1 MQLFYL
7 PDIPNKAILSKEE
20 SFHCLKVLRC
30 KKGELIHLTD
40 GNGNLFSAIIN
51 DENKEACSLR
61 KIKKLYKAENKYK
74 IHLVVAPPKSFEKT
88 EWMIEKIS
96 EIGVDKVTFIY
107 TQHSERRKI
116 KLDRL
121 EKISIAA
128 MKQSNSLRKLNI
140 ENIISFQD
148 FLKNYNTNDQKFIA
162 HMDKK
167 NKTIKTIFKKNKSF
181 SILIGPEGDF
191 SQNEIKEAY
200 KKGFKGISL
209 GKNTLKTETA
219 SIIAC
224 YSIIQLM
231 S

>member
-20 SFHCLKVLRC
+20 SFHCLKVLRY
-30 KKGELIHLTD
+30 KKDKLIHLTD
-40 GNGNLFSAIIN
+40 GNGNLFSAIIE
-51 DENKEACSLR
+51 DENKEACSVR

-107 TQHSERRKI
+107 SQHSERRKI

-128 MKQSNSLRKLNI
+128 MKQSNSLKKLKI
-140 ENIISFQD
+140 EEITSFQN
-148 FLKNYNTNDQKFIA
+148 FLTNYNTYDEKYIA

-167 NKTIKTIFKKNKSF
+167 NKPLKAIFNKNKNF
-181 SILIGPEGDF
+181 TILIGPEGDF
-191 SQNEIKEAY
+191 SSNEIEEAY
-200 KKGFKGISL
+200 KKGFKGINL

>member
-7 PDIPNKAILSKEE
+7 PDIPNNAILSKEE

-30 KKGELIHLTD
+30 KKNELIHLTD
-40 GNGNLFSAIIN
+40 GKGNLFSAIIDN
-51 DENKEACSLR
+51 ENIEACSLR
-61 KIKKLYKAENKYK
+61 KVKNIYSKKTKIK
-74 IHLVVAPPKSFEKT
+74 IHLVVAPPKSFQKS

-96 EIGVDKVTFIY
+96 EIGIDKVTFIY
-107 TQHSERRKI
+107 TQNSERRKI

-128 MKQSNSLRKLNI
+128 MKQSNSLKKLKI
-140 ENIISFQD
+140 KEITSFQN
-148 FLKNYNTNDQKFIA
+148 FLKNYHTNDEKYIA
-162 HMDKK
+162 HMDK
-167 NKTIKTIFKKNKSF
+167 NNELLKTIFKKNKSF
-181 SILIGPEGDF
+181 TILIGPEGDF
-191 SQNEIKEAY
+191 SPSEIKDAY

-209 GKNTLKTETA
+209 GNNTLKTETA

-231 S
+231 T

>member
-7 PDIPNKAILSKEE
+7 PDITKKAILSKEE

-30 KKGELIHLTD
+30 KKDQLIHLTD
-40 GNGNLFSAIIN
+40 GKGNLFSAIID
-51 DENKEACSLR
+51 DENIKACSLR
-61 KIKKLYKAENKYK
+61 KVKKILSKKSKYK
-74 IHLVVAPPKSFEKT
+74 IHLVVAPPKRFEKS

-121 EKISIAA
+121 EKISIAS
-128 MKQSNSLRKLNI
+128 MKQSNSLKKLKI
-140 ENIISFQD
+140 EEIISLQS
-148 FLKNYNTNDQKFIA
+148 FLRNYNTNDEKYIA
-162 HMDKK
+162 HMDEGNELLKK
-167 NKTIKTIFKKNKSF
+167 SFKKNESF
-181 SILIGPEGDF
+181 TILIGPEGDF
-191 SQNEIKEAY
+191 SSNEITDAH
-200 KKGFKGISL
+200 KKKFKSISL

>member
-7 PDIPNKAILSKEE
+7 PDITNKAILSKEE

-30 KKGELIHLTD
+30 KKDQLIHLTD
-40 GNGNLFSAIIN
+40 GKGNLFTAIID
-51 DENKEACSLR
+51 DENLEACSLR
-61 KIKKLYKAENKYK
+61 KVKKILSKKSKYK
-74 IHLVVAPPKSFEKT
+74 IHLVVAPPKRFEKS

-121 EKISIAA
+121 EKISIAS
-128 MKQSNSLRKLNI
+128 MKQSNSLKKLKI
-140 ENIISFQD
+140 EEITSYQN
-148 FLKNYNTNDQKFIA
+148 FLKNFNKSGEKFIA
-162 HMDKK
+162 HMDKE
-167 NKTIKTIFKKNKSF
+167 NKTIKTVFKKHKSYT
-181 SILIGPEGDF
+181 ILIGPEGDF
-191 SQNEIKEAY
+191 STNEIKDAY

-224 YSIIQLM
+224 YSIIQLNH
-231 S
+231 

>member
-7 PDIPNKAILSKEE
+7 PDVPSKSKLSKEE
-20 SFHCLKVLRC
+20 SFHCIKVLRY
-30 KKGELIHLTD
+30 KKDELIHLTD
-40 GNGNLFSAIIN
+40 GKGNLFSAIIY
-51 DENKEACSLR
+51 DENIKACSLR
-61 KIKKLYKAENKYK
+61 KVKKIYSKKTKFK

-107 TQHSERRKI
+107 SQHSERRKI

-128 MKQSNSLRKLNI
+128 MKQSNSLKKLKI
-140 ENIISFQD
+140 EEITSFQN
-148 FLKNYNTNDQKFIA
+148 FLKNYNTNDEKFIA
-162 HMDKK
+162 HMDQN
-167 NKTIKTIFKKNKSF
+167 NKPLKTLFKKSKNF
-181 SILIGPEGDF
+181 TILIGPEGDF

>member
-7 PDIPNKAILSKEE
+7 PDITNKAILSKEE

-30 KKGELIHLTD
+30 KKDQLIHLTD
-40 GNGNLFSAIIN
+40 GKGNLFSAIID
-51 DENKEACSLR
+51 DENLEACSLR
-61 KIKKLYKAENKYK
+61 KVKKLLSKKSKYK
-74 IHLVVAPPKSFEKT
+74 IHLVVAPPKRIEKS

-107 TQHSERRKI
+107 SQHSERGKT

-121 EKISIAA
+121 EKISIAS
-128 MKQSNSLRKLNI
+128 MKQSNSLKKLKI
-140 ENIISFQD
+140 EEITSYQN
-148 FLKNYNTNDQKFIA
+148 FLKNFNKSGEKFIA
-162 HMDKK
+162 HMDKE
-167 NKTIKTIFKKNKSF
+167 NKTIKTIFKINKTYT
-181 SILIGPEGDF
+181 ILIGPEGDF
-191 SQNEIKEAY
+191 SSNEIIDAH
-200 KKGFKGISL
+200 KKKFKSISL